1 MGFREWVRAP
11 VSQIAIDLF
20 MFGKNY
26 ERILRYFDKR
36 VVFLIASSYTNKVER
51 LSALLRFLG
60 LPDERMPPNIPMLGN
75 WNSSLWV
82 CYALGKIR
90 GFFPGEFNCHHHPIK
105 SAKDYAEC
113 AQLFRDDVRLFQ
125 ILIGI
130 NMMQASID

>member
-75 WNSSLWV
+75 
-82 CYALGKIR
+82 
-90 GFFPGEFNCHHHPIK
+90 
-105 SAKDYAEC
+105 
-113 AQLFRDDVRLFQ
+113 
-125 ILIGI
+125 
-130 NMMQASID
+130 